1 MVQAS
6 GTPFDSIESASEFIT
21 LLAQTI
27 YEVKLDI
34 EADIEKERTSYVPR
48 RLEALRMAAYTL
60 EKLEL
65 HLNRSRRALNDL
77 RTLRRLLFEERT
89 VANTK
94 PRRRNETKAFISE
107 NVTHVSTPV
116 EHVEQ
121 RSNAAD
127 LYP

>member
-1 MVQAS
+1 MLQAS
-6 GTPFDSIESASEFIT
+6 GTPFDSIESAHEFIT

-34 EADIEKERTSYVPR
+34 EADIEKEKASYRFR
-48 RLEALRMAAYTL
+48 RLDALRMAAYTL

-94 PRRRNETKAFISE
+94 PRNETNAFISE
-107 NVTHVSTPV
+107 NATHVSTPV
-116 EHVEQ
+116 GHVEQ
-121 RSNAAD
+121 GSNAAD
-127 LYP
+127 LHP